1 MSEDKKK
8 ASSKA
13 KTAEEKK
20 KEEVLENIMEEL
32 EEEAKE
38 KEAADTSA
46 TKEDKD
52 DAEANPTVEKEDKKK
67 EKKNPLQEKIDELN
81 DKVLRQMAEFE
92 NFRKRTDKEKSQQFD
107 LGQSNV
113 LEKLLPI
120 VDNFE
125 RGLAAVPENEKEG
138 AFADGMNKI
147 YKQLIKQL
155 EDLGVTPKKGSVY
168 YCPYYRVKKGQ
179 PTTKCK
185 QASDEY
191 SGKVGF
197 LTVDEEILAGRSAT
211 SGMQDY
217 LYNSAYY
224 WLGSPVGF
232 LEGTA
237 FVFRV
242 SYDYSANGGSNVHS
256 SHGVRPVV
264 SLSPNTSYTGS
275 GTTTDPFIV
284 N

>member
-38 KEAADTSA
+38 KEITKEKEAQKEPD
-46 TKEDKD
+46 TKEDSKD
-52 DAEANPTVEKEDKKK
+52 ATEEPDVETKEDKKK

-92 NFRKRTDKEKSQQFD
+92 NFRKRTDKEKSQQFE
-107 LGQSNV
+107 LGQGNV
-113 LEKLLPI
+113 LEKLLPV

-125 RGLAAVPENEKEG
+125 RGLAAVPEAEKDG

-155 EDLGVTPKKGSVY
+155 EDLGVTPIEAVGKEFDPNLHNAVMQVETQEYESGIVAQELQKGY
-168 YCPYYRVKKGQ
+168 MFH
-179 PTTKCK
+179 
-185 QASDEY
+185 D
-191 SGKVGF
+191 
-197 LTVDEEILAGRSAT
+197 TVLR
-211 SGMQDY
+211 
-217 LYNSAYY
+217 
-224 WLGSPVGF
+224 
-232 LEGTA
+232 
-237 FVFRV
+237 
-242 SYDYSANGGSNVHS
+242 HS
-256 SHGVRPVV
+256 MVAVAQ
-264 SLSPNTSYTGS
+264 
-275 GTTTDPFIV
+275 
-284 N
+284 